1 MKGRR
6 PEVRATPP
14 LKWEGRAAYTPSR
27 ARPAKRRVMAVIPT
41 MSDSHQHLRLA
52 GVIRLSLAG
61 GRGPRDAYVFDPHRL
76 ALPSWACALEDGPPA
91 LLVTLD
97 RHLDL
102 VVPAAPAAVPDRSAG
117 LRALDEHA
125 RWALDVRNY
134 DHVLAAME
142 AGLVGDALVLAR
154 ARPRGT
160 YAGEVYVDTR
170 GRTHHLVVV
179 STVDRAAE
187 AYAAP
192 APGDRVRQVLETAE
206 RVLLD
211 VDLDC
216 FTTPS
221 DADPTTVLPWPRSAI
236 REYLLPPGAEP
247 FWDAVLERCVAL
259 TLAREPHHCG
269 GLVAS
274 GALFQ
279 DVAEVLF
286 RELLRT
292 DPP

>member
-1 MKGRR
+1 MD
-6 PEVRATPP
+6 
-14 LKWEGRAAYTPSR
+14 
-27 ARPAKRRVMAVIPT
+27 
-41 MSDSHQHLRLA
+41 DSQRHLRLA
-52 GVIRLSLAG
+52 GVIRLSLGG
-61 GRGPRDAYVFDPHRL
+61 GRGPTDAYVFDPHRL
-76 ALPSWACALEDGPPA
+76 ALPAWACALEDGPAA

-102 VVPAAPAAVPDRSAG
+102 VVPAAPEAVPDRSAG

-154 ARPRGT
+154 GRPRGT
-160 YAGEVYVDTR
+160 FAGDVYVDTR
-170 GRTHHLVVV
+170 GRSHRLVVV
-179 STVDRAAE
+179 PTVDRAAV
-187 AYAAP
+187 AFRSP
-192 APGDRVRQVLETAE
+192 APGDAVREVLEAAE

-216 FTTPS
+216 FTSLS
-221 DADPTTVLPWPRSAI
+221 DADPTTVLPWPRNII
-236 REYLLPPGAEP
+236 REYLLPPDSES
-247 FWDAVLERCVAL
+247 FWDEVLGKCVAL

-269 GLVAS
+269 GLLAS
-274 GALFQ
+274 GELFR

-286 RELLRT
+286 RELLGT
-292 DPP
+292 VPP